1 MQSSMGT
8 SLKNIH
14 PTGNPSQLHK
24 ILCIVISISCATL
37 RKNSG
42 LHAARS
48 EQNPVES
55 SRAANILTLFD
66 TLLLV
71 DCFGFRGK
79 LFFLEHKP

>member
-1 MQSSMGT
+1 VQRGEKPRIAVGAVGAVGDSNGGRGG
-8 SLKNIH
+8 
-14 PTGNPSQLHK
+14 P
-24 ILCIVISISCATL
+24 
-37 RKNSG
+37 
-42 LHAARS
+42 S

-71 DCFGFRGK
+71 DCFGFPGK